1 MRREKEQY
9 SRATRR
15 QMEKAEKMKARED
28 ARRNKKHGKLYKAF
42 CTALAVPTIIVGGFI
57 AYVLVTMNTE
67 VPTPDVE
74 ESVYTI
80 TLADMLAPT
89 RLTRL
94 NFDDDTTG
102 KWKSATLIYP
112 DLSADT
118 LHTVTQ
124 QYIKE
129 EFQQGDAV
137 HGIFDVVDKVT
148 CRVTRLGEH
157 TYEYQFYDYV
167 ELEER
172 SASECFCGMTD
183 GRLYWYNTRNN
194 YFVDASGETSV
205 DFDALYQ

>member
-42 CTALAVPTIIVGGFI
+42 CTALAVPTIIVCGFLG
-57 AYVLVTMNTE
+57 YVLVTMNTE

-118 LHTVTQ
+118 MHTVTQ
-124 QYIKE
+124 QYIRE
-129 EFQQGDAV
+129 EFKQGDAV
-137 HGIFDVVDKVT
+137 HGIFDIVDKVT

-157 TYEYQFYDYV
+157 TFEYQFYDYV
-167 ELEER
+167 EYEEY
-172 SASECFCGMTD
+172 SASKCFCGMTD
-183 GRLYWYNTRNN
+183 GRVYLFNTRNN

>member
-1 MRREKEQY
+1 MKREKEQY

-42 CTALAVPTIIVGGFI
+42 CTALAVPTIIVGGFV

-89 RLTRL
+89 RLARL

-118 LHTVTQ
+118 MHTVTQ

-129 EFQQGDAV
+129 EFQQGDTV
-137 HGIFDVVDKVT
+137 HGIFDSIDKVT

-167 ELEER
+167 EYEEY
-172 SASECFCGMTD
+172 SAEKCFCGMTD
-183 GRLYWYNTRNN
+183 GRLYWYNTRNG
-194 YFVDASGETSV
+194 YFVNASDETSV
-205 DFDALYQ
+205 DFNALYQ